1 MMEVI
6 AARNSAKG
14 LWALLFAMGMSAVA
28 SATVT
33 FTDLSG
39 EVTLDLSGADNKSAT
54 AYRTRHCAKSND

>member
-1 MMEVI
+1 MMEMI

-14 LWALLFAMGMSAVA
+14 LWTLLFAMGMSAVA

-39 EVTLDLSGADNKSAT
+39 EVTLDLSGADKSPPPPT
-54 AYRTRHCAKSND
+54 AWWTTPR